1 MFPFKKKTQPIE
13 PKPETLNEGLRRRFE
28 ETDTRL
34 GEAVRK
40 MQNCVNQAL
49 TRPNLK
55 VVK

>member
-1 MFPFKKKTQPIE
+1 MFPFKKKPQPIE

-40 MQNCVNQAL
+40 MQKCVSDGC
-49 TRPNLK
+49 TRPNLT